1 MHSLE
6 IHLNQ
11 RHRVRTIQLAYILE
25 YNLEKEKT
33 KLATINEFNGNVP
46 EAIYEA
52 RVNNNVVERKSK
64 KGQEKDRFTERMFNR
79 GNLPYSHGRYRRTLS
94 VP

>member
-1 MHSLE
+1 MRSQGIHS
-6 IHLNQ
+6 NQ
-11 RHRVRTIQLAYILE
+11 LLQVQLIRVSNNVE

-52 RVNNNVVERKSK
+52 RVNNNVVERKAK
-64 KGQEKDRFTERMFNR
+64 KGQEKDRFTECKFVEND
-79 GNLPYSHGRYRRTLS
+79 
-94 VP
+94 